1 MEDLNRSTVP
11 TNWKPIND
19 LMDGGLGPGELG
31 VIVAP
36 SGVGKTWILTAI
48 GAEAVRKG
56 LSVVH
61 YSMELSEHYVG
72 ARYDTVFTQIPSTDL
87 KEKKEEVKAKIESL
101 DKENYLLSI
110 FHQRVFQLKN
120 LNQHIEKDGYVTVTN
135 QI

>member
-1 MEDLNRSTVP
+1 MKVGTETDLGHDYKIDFDERASELKRSTVP

-48 GAEAVRKG
+48 GADAVRRG

-72 ARYDTVFTQIPSTDL
+72 ARYDTCLLYTSPSPRD
-87 KEKKEEVKAKIESL
+87 S
-101 DKENYLLSI
+101 
-110 FHQRVFQLKN
+110 
-120 LNQHIEKDGYVTVTN
+120 
-135 QI
+135 

>member
-1 MEDLNRSTVP
+1 
-11 TNWKPIND
+11 
-19 LMDGGLGPGELG
+19 MDGGLGPGELG
-31 VIVAP
+31 VVVAP

-48 GAEAVRKG
+48 GADAVKRG

-87 KEKKEEVKAKIESL
+87 KERKDEVKSKIMAL
-101 DKENYLLSI
+101 KGRLLIKYFPPKGVS
-110 FHQRVFQLKN
+110 VKK
-120 LNQHIEKDGYVTVTN
+120 LNQHIEKMMISIIN